1 MDAPMSEVFGSWL
14 AEYEWDYFGTFTFSM
29 ARKSSGIPPV
39 ARWWRSMAELWHSPH
54 AHAFIA
60 DEMHRDG
67 ERVHVHALLYSD
79 VHVYQERLWGSWR
92 RYWGRERILRFDK
105 AKGAAYYC
113 SKYLIKD
120 QCDTAEWRFIEWNGG
135 QISDGSDIPGQFSDY
150 D

>member
-1 MDAPMSEVFGSWL
+1 MSEVFGSWL
-14 AEYEWDYFGTFTFSM
+14 AEYEWDYFGTFTFQM
-29 ARKSSGIPPV
+29 ARKSSGIGPV
-39 ARWWRSMAELWHSPH
+39 ARWWARMAEMNYCPYGR
-54 AHAFIA
+54 AFIA

-79 VHVYQERLWGSWR
+79 RTVWQEYLWGSWR
-92 RYWGRERILRFDK
+92 KHWGRERILRFDK

-120 QCDTAEWRFIEWNGG
+120 QCGSGEWRMIEWKEG